1 MRDLIILTIGM
12 LAGAEVLIV
21 TIVLMNDIRNR
32 K

>member
-12 LAGAEVLIV
+12 LVGAEVLIV